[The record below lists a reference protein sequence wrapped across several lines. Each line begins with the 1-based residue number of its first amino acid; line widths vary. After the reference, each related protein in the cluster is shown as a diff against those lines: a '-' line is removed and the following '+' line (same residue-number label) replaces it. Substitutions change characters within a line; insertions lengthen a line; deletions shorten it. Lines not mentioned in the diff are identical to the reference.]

1 MRLERTVLGYPL
13 IAELTALDEG
23 WDVSITGGSRTYVG
37 AVTLAEPD
45 VTIQTLQRE
54 QHRDGRIS
62 EQWASELAK
71 HLHSPVCVR
80 CGIHYDAITKEQL
93 AAVIDGCNAL
103 LFELT
108 EILKAEWMK
117 TCNKEGTVRRLC

>member
-1 MRLERTVLGYPL
+1 MRLEQMILGYPL

-23 WDVSITGGSRTYVG
+23 WDVSITGGCRTHVG

-45 VTIQTLQRE
+45 GQIQTLQRE
-54 QHRDGRIS
+54 QHRDSRIS

-71 HLHSPVCVR
+71 HLHAPVCVR

-93 AAVIDGCNAL
+93 SAVIDACDDL
-103 LFELT
+103 LR
-108 EILKAEWMK
+108 EI
-117 TCNKEGTVRRLC
+117 KEKL